1 MARAIQPGT
10 IVRVNTGQMAVRRG
24 APAIFL
30 GMNGE
35 GVRLFTDAQI
45 VSAARREFTIPRVP
59 LEPFTPMRLRLA
71 YGVWTKADSS
81 RVLFSRDYFPLWQVF
96 ADGRVVPMEPWRWVE
111 FVKEEWFWDYVSA
124 PWRDREKER
133 EIERRM
139 EEMGVSGTPRLVRA
153 LDLVVQ
159 GKAKGLRDAVK
170 LMVPPGAQRPHHL

>member
-1 MARAIQPGT
+1 MTRAIQPGS

-45 VSAARREFTIPRVP
+45 VSAARREITIPRVP

-71 YGVWTKADSS
+71 YGVWTKSDSS

-96 ADGRVVPMEPWRWVE
+96 ADGRVVPMEPWRRIK
-111 FVKEEWFWDYVSA
+111 FVNEEWFWDDKRV
-124 PWRDREKER
+124 PWRNREKER

-139 EEMGVSGTPRLVRA
+139 EEMGVSGTPQLVHA

-159 GKAKGLRDAVK
+159 GKARSLRDAVK
-170 LMVPPGAQRPHHL
+170 LMVLSGA